1 MVFNFT
7 AKEIVFG
14 YDAENSKEKLSE
26 NYTRL
31 ADSFLSL
38 PLKIPGTIFHKCMQ
52 VKKEVLKLE
61 IYSYLI
67 LATWE

>member
-38 PLKIPGTIFHKCMQ
+38 PLKIPGTI
-52 VKKEVLKLE
+52 
-61 IYSYLI
+61 
-67 LATWE
+67 